1 MYKNCYLSFI
11 SILLTMSLLAQ
22 NKVVPVDHSTIT
34 GIRLPENSKQD
45 KRGLSV
51 AAARVVLND
60 ESKKN
65 NSEIGETEVFIL
77 PSEKASGYSSDS
89 IINALEDKGWE
100 VMPLKHDNKYGWLKK
115 GDEFAVIYFSTDAKE
130 TNVYIGKSK
139 TTPVFDNTLIAGKDS
154 AAVKTVNGT
163 TAQNPA
169 TTSIPVN
176 TGAFT
181 FDRTNWDD
189 GWVSTIQS
197 DKVVVTKGAIK
208 VYIYFPIQHNDETRR
223 QGRDYYWDN
232 YIARQF
238 KIISKQYQDK
248 GENIS
253 ALKPPY
259 IEGQAV
265 DPTTGKNCFLGF
277 YETSASGIMYP
288 TLVVAPDA
296 NTLWANFP
304 NANDLYKSDI
314 AAMRGYNK
322 FAIAQSDLTGTWK
335 GGDFGAMNYYN
346 AYTGSYQGM
355 SAVASSEEFT
365 FNADGTYSSKHS
377 GAMGMVG
384 NMQTYSQNY
393 KGKATVSNWEIVLP
407 NRFGGK
413 TSTYYAYFEVIPGG
427 RVLHLQDK
435 QYTGMTY
442 ALVRKQ

>member
-1 MYKNCYLSFI
+1 MRLYFI
-11 SILLTMSLLAQ
+11 FILMIAALPSMAQ
-22 NKVVPVDHSTIT
+22 KKMVPADYSAIT
-34 GIRLPENSKQD
+34 GIRLPDNSKQD

-65 NSEIGETEVFIL
+65 KSEIRETEVFIL

-100 VMPLKHDNKYGWLKK
+100 VMPLAHDNKYGWLKK
-115 GDEFAVIYFSTDAKE
+115 GDEFAMIYFSTEAKA

-139 TTPVFDNTLIAGKDS
+139 TRPVFDNILNAGKDP
-154 AAVKTVNGT
+154 AAVKTENRT
-163 TAQNPA
+163 TVQNPMP
-169 TTSIPVN
+169 TNTVPVAHG
-176 TGAFT
+176 TFT

-189 GWVSTIQS
+189 GWVSTIES
-197 DKVVVTKGAIK
+197 DKVVVTKGNVK
-208 VYIYFPIQHNDETRR
+208 VYIYFPVQHNDETRR

-232 YIARQF
+232 YIAKQF
-238 KIISKQYQDK
+238 RILSKQYQDK
-248 GENIS
+248 GEVMS
-253 ALKPPY
+253 AFQPPY
-259 IEGQAV
+259 IEGKAI
-265 DPTTGKNCFLGF
+265 DPATGKNCFLGF
-277 YETSASGIMYP
+277 YVTTGSGIMYP

-296 NTLWANFP
+296 ATLWATFP
-304 NANDLYKSDI
+304 KANDLNNSDI
-314 AAMRGYNK
+314 PVMRNYNK
-322 FAIAQSDLTGTWK
+322 FAIAQSDLAGTWS

-346 AYTGSYQGM
+346 AYSGNYQGM
-355 SAVASSEEFT
+355 GAVAMSDEFT

-377 GAMGMVG
+377 GASGMVG